1 MIDFLLGIAFAA
13 LLVRGW
19 MRGFVKELMDVAGL
33 IIGIIFAF
41 RLSDPAG
48 RFFGSWTG
56 LSDGPARI
64 AGGVAVFLLVGI
76 AAAVG
81 AHYLGR
87 ALDRPGLK
95 LSNRLLGAGLAMAW
109 GWALA
114 TLVLSVVVVMPF
126 PSSMTDPLDN
136 STLVDTLTNPELPT
150 QQAFHSLAGDRAL
163 ESVLALQRLVGNRE
177 VVVGVGER
185 IELEPQDVSDLKPN
199 DEAALEVFALLNAA
213 RVAAGVDPLA
223 WSDGLEDVGE
233 GHATEMYVDGYFAH
247 ESSVTG
253 DVGDRLQDHG
263 LRYRLAGENLALA
276 ATPGLVHE
284 GLMRSD
290 GHRENIERPE
300 FVRVGIAVVDGPLGL
315 MVVQV
320 FTG

>member
-33 IIGIIFAF
+33 VVGIIFAF
-41 RLSDPAG
+41 RLSAPAG
-48 RFFGSWTG
+48 DFFGSWTG

-64 AGGVAVFLLVGI
+64 AGGIAVFLLVGI
-76 AAAVG
+76 AASVG

-95 LSNRLLGAGLAMAW
+95 MSNRLLGAALAMAW

-126 PSSMTDPLDN
+126 PKSITDPLDA
-136 STLVDTLTNPELPT
+136 STLVEALTNPELPT
-150 QQAFHSLAGDRAL
+150 QQAFHSVAGDRAL

-185 IELEPQDVSDLKPN
+185 IELEPQEASQLVPDE
-199 DEAALEVFALLNAA
+199 EAALEVFAMLNAE
-213 RVAAGVDPLA
+213 RVRAGVDPLS
-223 WSDGLEDVGE
+223 WSEGLESVGQ
-233 GHATEMYVDGYFAH
+233 GHATEMYVEGYFAH
-247 ESSVTG
+247 ESPVTG
-253 DVGDRLQDHG
+253 DVGDRLQDDG

-284 GLMRSD
+284 GLMRSA

-300 FVRVGIAVVDGPLGL
+300 FVRVGIAVIDGPLGL